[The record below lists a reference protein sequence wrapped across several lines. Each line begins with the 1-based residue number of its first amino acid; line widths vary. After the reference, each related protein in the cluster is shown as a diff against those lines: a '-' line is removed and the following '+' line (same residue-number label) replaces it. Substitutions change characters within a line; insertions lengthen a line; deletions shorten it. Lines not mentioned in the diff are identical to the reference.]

1 MRDLPASRGLWLD
14 LLKGDTRMLVLCG
27 GDEEG
32 NVGRFSPPDKGRV
45 SLRFSA
51 DLARWED
58 SSLPFPGEELDKGE
72 RWRGVSW
79 CRWE

>member
-14 LLKGDTRMLVLCG
+14 LLNGDTRVQVLCTG
-27 GDEEG
+27 GEAG
-32 NVGRFSPPDKGRV
+32 NVGRFSPSGV
-45 SLRFSA
+45 SARCPA

-72 RWRGVSW
+72 R
-79 CRWE
+79 